1 MATHINKNTGSDID
15 SSFSSSFCTEL
26 DEQML
31 VAMET
36 LERPQRSQKANK
48 IRAGLTSTPGCVT
61 PLPRRQS
68 QLMKSLFTLQSP
80 LNDSFLSPFPSQNKS
95 SNTKKGEENLTPA
108 TADSSVRL
116 SRGGKPNRKKPRN
129 VLNEIVNDKV
139 KEGGGGVEEEKN
151 VIDLEVI
158 GQRSRTEENTDD
170 VSSETQERVAENQ
183 EMMENANAGEFLT
196 EDKLL
201 LSNWGLPDP
210 VLKQYTD
217 KGITSMFSWQ
227 AECLCLPGVLGGGN
241 LVYSAPTSAGKTMV
255 AELLVLKRVLE
266 TKKKAI
272 FILPFVS
279 VAREKMFYLQQL
291 FQDVG
296 VVVSGFMGS
305 YSPPGGLSQVDIA
318 VCTIEKGNGLINRL
332 MEENSLNKLG
342 IIVVDELHLV
352 GDQHRG
358 YLLELMLTK
367 IRFLSQ
373 KKPTKTADTED
384 NGSTEGVQIVGMSAT
399 LPNLDLLSH
408 WLNAT
413 LYRTDYRPVP
423 LTECVKVGT
432 DIFDS
437 SLQKIRE
444 VDLRV
449 VCKGDTDHVIPLC
462 LETLGGGHS
471 VLIFCPTKNWCEK
484 LAETIAR
491 EFYGILKKGPET
503 DCSAPLPLNRLS
515 LMEVVE
521 QLRRTP
527 VGLDSTLGKT
537 VPYGVAYHHA
547 GLTFDER
554 DILEGAFRQGSVK
567 VLVATSTLSS
577 GVNLPARRVII
588 RTPIFHGKT
597 IDFLT
602 YKQMIGRA
610 GRKGVDTQGES
621 ILICKP
627 NERSKAVTLV
637 ESELPPVRSCLIK
650 HQGEQLSS
658 SMKRAILE

>member
-48 IRAGLTSTPGCVT
+48 IRAGQLTSTPGCVT

-95 SNTKKGEENLTPA
+95 SSTKKGKENLTPA
-108 TADSSVRL
+108 TSDSSVRL
-116 SRGGKPNRKKPRN
+116 SRGGKSNRKKPRN

-139 KEGGGGVEEEKN
+139 KDSGGGVEEEQN
-151 VIDLEVI
+151 VIDLDVI
-158 GQRSRTEENTDD
+158 GQRSRAEENTGDM
-170 VSSETQERVAENQ
+170 SSETQERVAENQ
-183 EMMENANAGEFLT
+183 EMTENANTDGGFT
-196 EDKLL
+196 EEKLL

-332 MEENSLNKLG
+332 MEENSINKLG

-373 KKPTKTADTED
+373 KKPTTDTED
-384 NGSTEGVQIVGMSAT
+384 CG
-399 LPNLDLLSH
+399 
-408 WLNAT
+408 
-413 LYRTDYRPVP
+413 
-423 LTECVKVGT
+423 
-432 DIFDS
+432 
-437 SLQKIRE
+437 
-444 VDLRV
+444 
-449 VCKGDTDHVIPLC
+449 
-462 LETLGGGHS
+462 
-471 VLIFCPTKNWCEK
+471 
-484 LAETIAR
+484 
-491 EFYGILKKGPET
+491 
-503 DCSAPLPLNRLS
+503 
-515 LMEVVE
+515 
-521 QLRRTP
+521 
-527 VGLDSTLGKT
+527 
-537 VPYGVAYHHA
+537 
-547 GLTFDER
+547 
-554 DILEGAFRQGSVK
+554 
-567 VLVATSTLSS
+567 
-577 GVNLPARRVII
+577 
-588 RTPIFHGKT
+588 
-597 IDFLT
+597 
-602 YKQMIGRA
+602 
-610 GRKGVDTQGES
+610 
-621 ILICKP
+621 
-627 NERSKAVTLV
+627 
-637 ESELPPVRSCLIK
+637 
-650 HQGEQLSS
+650 
-658 SMKRAILE
+658 

>member
-1 MATHINKNTGSDID
+1 NTGSDID

-80 LNDSFLSPFPSQNKS
+80 LNDSFLSPFPSQNKT

-108 TADSSVRL
+108 TANSSVRL

-129 VLNEIVNDKV
+129 VLNEIVNEKV
-139 KEGGGGVEEEKN
+139 KEGGGGVEEEEN
-151 VIDLEVI
+151 MIHLDVI

-279 VAREKMFYLQQL
+279 VAREKMFYLQ
-291 FQDVG
+291 
-296 VVVSGFMGS
+296 
-305 YSPPGGLSQVDIA
+305 
-318 VCTIEKGNGLINRL
+318 
-332 MEENSLNKLG
+332 
-342 IIVVDELHLV
+342 
-352 GDQHRG
+352 
-358 YLLELMLTK
+358 
-367 IRFLSQ
+367 
-373 KKPTKTADTED
+373 
-384 NGSTEGVQIVGMSAT
+384 
-399 LPNLDLLSH
+399 
-408 WLNAT
+408 
-413 LYRTDYRPVP
+413 
-423 LTECVKVGT
+423 
-432 DIFDS
+432 
-437 SLQKIRE
+437 
-444 VDLRV
+444 
-449 VCKGDTDHVIPLC
+449 
-462 LETLGGGHS
+462 
-471 VLIFCPTKNWCEK
+471 
-484 LAETIAR
+484 
-491 EFYGILKKGPET
+491 
-503 DCSAPLPLNRLS
+503 
-515 LMEVVE
+515 
-521 QLRRTP
+521 
-527 VGLDSTLGKT
+527 
-537 VPYGVAYHHA
+537 
-547 GLTFDER
+547 
-554 DILEGAFRQGSVK
+554 
-567 VLVATSTLSS
+567 
-577 GVNLPARRVII
+577 
-588 RTPIFHGKT
+588 
-597 IDFLT
+597 
-602 YKQMIGRA
+602 
-610 GRKGVDTQGES
+610 
-621 ILICKP
+621 
-627 NERSKAVTLV
+627 
-637 ESELPPVRSCLIK
+637 
-650 HQGEQLSS
+650 
-658 SMKRAILE
+658 

>member
-15 SSFSSSFCTEL
+15 ASFSSSFCTEL

-48 IRAGLTSTPGCVT
+48 IRAGLTSSPGCVT

-108 TADSSVRL
+108 TSDSSVRL

-139 KEGGGGVEEEKN
+139 KEGEGGVEEEKN
-151 VIDLEVI
+151 VIDLDVI
-158 GQRSRTEENTDD
+158 GQRSRTEENTGD
-170 VSSETQERVAENQ
+170 VSSETQKRVAENQ
-183 EMMENANAGEFLT
+183 EMMENANADGGLT

-201 LSNWGLPDP
+201 LSNWGLPEP

-227 AECLCLPGVLGGGN
+227 AECLCLPGVLGGDNLVYSAPTVILQSYLSLLFPCNSRGGT

-332 MEENSLNKLG
+332 MEENSINKLG

-373 KKPTKTADTED
+373 KKSTKTTDTED
-384 NGSTEGVQIVGMSAT
+384 SGCTEGVQIVGMSAT

-408 WLNAT
+408 WLDAT

-423 LTECVKVGT
+423 LTECVKLGA

-491 EFYGILKKGPET
+491 EFYNILKKGPET
-503 DCSAPLPLNRLS
+503 DCSSPLPLNRPS

-610 GRKGVDTQGES
+610 GRKGVDTQ
-621 ILICKP
+621 
-627 NERSKAVTLV
+627 
-637 ESELPPVRSCLIK
+637 
-650 HQGEQLSS
+650 
-658 SMKRAILE
+658 